1 MIKFFRR
8 IRQNLLMQN
17 KTGKP
22 AYRTG
27 RYFKYAIG
35 EILLVIIGILI
46 AVSINGWNEDRKL
59 AIEEQSLLKDLKQE
73 MDLNLKT
80 LKIVIAQ
87 HEESLEAA
95 EEMMILFKDRDAF
108 NKMPTKTFSELTWK
122 MEKNSTYDPQNG
134 ILNSLI
140 NSGRL
145 SLFSNKELKY
155 LLASFK
161 ELTVD
166 AFEDTHAIQK
176 QRPPLV
182 HKFYL
187 SGYEKKNGKIIS
199 YNFKQIYDNEEFRL
213 YTWLYFIVT
222 RKGGLTE
229 ERNLKLELEKIMN
242 LINQEIKK

>member
-1 MIKFFRR
+1 ME
-8 IRQNLLMQN
+8 N
-17 KTGKP
+17 KTGK
-22 AYRTG
+22 
-27 RYFKYAIG
+27 YFKYAIG

-73 MDLNLKT
+73 MELNLKS
-80 LKIVIAQ
+80 LEIVIEQ
-87 HEESLEAA
+87 HEESFKAA
-95 EEMMILFKDRDAF
+95 EEMMKLFDDRDAF
-108 NKMPTKTFSELTWK
+108 NKMPEETFAQLTWK
-122 MEKNSTYDPQNG
+122 METNSTYDPQNG

-176 QRPPLV
+176 ERPPLM
-182 HKFYL
+182 HKSYL
-187 SGYEKKNGKIIS
+187 GGYEKKNGKIIS
-199 YNFKQIYDNEEFRL
+199 YYNFKQRYDNEEFRL

-222 RKGGLTE
+222 RRGGLTE
-229 ERNLKLELEKIMN
+229 ERNLKLELEKIIN

>member
-1 MIKFFRR
+1 MIKFFRK
-8 IRQNLLMQN
+8 IRQNLLMEN
-17 KTGKP
+17 KTGK
-22 AYRTG
+22 
-27 RYFKYAIG
+27 YFKYAIG

-80 LKIVIAQ
+80 LEIVIAQ
-87 HEESLEAA
+87 HEESFKAA
-95 EEMMILFKDRDAF
+95 EEMMQLFDDRDAF
-108 NKMPTKTFSELTWK
+108 DKMPVETFWELCGK
-122 MEKNSTYDPQNG
+122 METNSTYDPQSG

-161 ELTVD
+161 EMTID
-166 AFEDTHAIQK
+166 AFEDTHAIQRE
-176 QRPPLV
+176 RPTLM
-182 HKFYL
+182 HQTYL
-187 SGYEKKNGKIIS
+187 GGYEKKNGEIIS
-199 YNFKQIYDNEEFRL
+199 YNGKQRYDNEEFRL
-213 YTWLYFIVT
+213 YTWLYFVVVRT
-222 RKGGLTE
+222 GGLNE
-229 ERNLKLELEKIMN
+229 ERSLKQELEKIIS

>member
-1 MIKFFRR
+1 MEK
-8 IRQNLLMQN
+8 N
-17 KTGKP
+17 KTGK
-22 AYRTG
+22 YL
-27 RYFKYAIG
+27 KYAIG

-73 MDLNLKT
+73 MDLNLKS
-80 LKIVIAQ
+80 LEIVIAQ

-95 EEMMILFKDRDAF
+95 EEMRKLFDDRDAF
-108 NKMPTKTFSELTWK
+108 NKMPAETFAQLSGK
-122 MEKNSTYDPQNG
+122 MEKNSTYDPQSG

-145 SLFSNKELKY
+145 NLFSNKELKY

-166 AFEDTHAIQK
+166 AFEDTHAIQRE
-176 QRPPLV
+176 RPTLM
-182 HKFYL
+182 HKSFL
-187 SGYEKKNGKIIS
+187 GAFEKKNGKIIS
-199 YNFKQIYDNEEFRL
+199 YNPKQRYDSEAFRL
-213 YTWLYFIVT
+213 YTNLYFFWV
-222 RKGGLTE
+222 RKGGLKE
-229 ERNLKLELEKIMN
+229 ERRLKQELEKMIN

>member
-1 MIKFFRR
+1 ME
-8 IRQNLLMQN
+8 N
-17 KTGKP
+17 KTAK
-22 AYRTG
+22 
-27 RYFKYAIG
+27 YFKYAIG

-73 MDLNLKT
+73 MELNLKS
-80 LKIVIAQ
+80 LEKVIAQ
-87 HEESLEAA
+87 HEESFKAA
-95 EEMMILFKDRDAF
+95 EEMMKLFDDRDTF
-108 NKMPTKTFSELTWK
+108 NKMPRKTFAELTWK
-122 MEKNSTYDPQNG
+122 METNSTYDPQNG

-176 QRPPLV
+176 QRPPLM
-182 HKFYL
+182 HKSYL
-187 SGYEKKNGKIIS
+187 SGYVKKDGKIIS
-199 YNFKQIYDNEEFRL
+199 YDTKLKYDNEAFRL
-213 YTWLYFIVT
+213 YTNLYFGGV
-222 RKGGLTE
+222 RKQGLEE
-229 ERNLKLELEKIMN
+229 ERDLKQELIKIIN

>member
-1 MIKFFRR
+1 MIKFFRK
-8 IRQNLLMQN
+8 IRQNLLMEN
-17 KTGKP
+17 KTAK
-22 AYRTG
+22 
-27 RYFKYAIG
+27 YFKYAIG

-73 MDLNLKT
+73 MELNLKSLET
-80 LKIVIAQ
+80 VITQ

-95 EEMMILFKDRDAF
+95 EEMVKLFDDRDAF
-108 NKMPTKTFSELTWK
+108 DKMPAKTFQQLTWQ

-161 ELTVD
+161 ELTID
-166 AFEDTHAIQK
+166 AFEDTHAIQRE
-176 QRPPLV
+176 RPTLM
-182 HKFYL
+182 HQTYL
-187 SGYEKKNGKIIS
+187 GGYEKKNGEIIS
-199 YNFKQIYDNEEFRL
+199 YNGKQRYDNEEFRL
-213 YTWLYFIVT
+213 YTWLYFVVVRT
-222 RKGGLTE
+222 GGLNE
-229 ERNLKLELEKIMN
+229 ERSLKQELEKIIS

>member
-1 MIKFFRR
+1 MIKFFRS
-8 IRQNLLMQN
+8 IRKNLLMEN
-17 KTGKP
+17 KTGK
-22 AYRTG
+22 
-27 RYFKYAIG
+27 YFKYAIG

-73 MDLNLKT
+73 MELNLKSLET
-80 LKIVIAQ
+80 VITQ

-95 EEMMILFKDRDAF
+95 EEMVKLFEDRDAF
-108 NKMPTKTFSELTWK
+108 NKMPVETFWELCGK
-122 MEKNSTYDPQNG
+122 METNSTYDPQSG

-176 QRPPLV
+176 ERPPLM
-182 HKFYL
+182 HKFL
-187 SGYEKKNGKIIS
+187 MDGYEKKNSKIIS
-199 YNFKQIYDNEEFRL
+199 YNFKKSYDNEEFRV
-213 YTWLYFIVT
+213 YTWLYFITT
-222 RKGGLTE
+222 RRGGLTE
-229 ERNLKLELEKIMN
+229 ERNLKLELEKIIN

>member
-1 MIKFFRR
+1 ME
-8 IRQNLLMQN
+8 N
-17 KTGKP
+17 KTGK
-22 AYRTG
+22 
-27 RYFKYAIG
+27 YFKYAIG

-73 MDLNLKT
+73 MDLNLKS
-80 LKIVIAQ
+80 LEIVIAQ
-87 HEESLEAA
+87 HEESFKAA
-95 EEMMILFKDRDAF
+95 EEMMKLFDDRDAF
-108 NKMPTKTFSELTWK
+108 DKMPAESFGELSGK
-122 MEKNSTYDPQNG
+122 METNSTYDPQSG

-176 QRPPLV
+176 ERPPLM
-182 HKFYL
+182 HKSYL
-187 SGYEKKNGKIIS
+187 GGYQKKNGKIIS
-199 YNFKQIYDNEEFRL
+199 YDLKQKYDNEEFRL
-213 YTWLYFIVT
+213 YTFLYFIVT
-222 RKGGLTE
+222 RRGGLQE
-229 ERNLKLELEKIMN
+229 ERLLKKELEKIIN

>member
-1 MIKFFRR
+1 MIKFFRK
-8 IRQNLLMQN
+8 IRQNLLMEN
-17 KTGKP
+17 KTGK
-22 AYRTG
+22 
-27 RYFKYAIG
+27 YFKYAIG

-73 MDLNLKT
+73 MDLNLKS
-80 LKIVIAQ
+80 LEIVIAQ
-87 HEESLEAA
+87 HEESFKAA
-95 EEMMILFKDRDAF
+95 EEMMKLFRDRDAF
-108 NKMPTKTFSELTWK
+108 DKMPAKTFQQLTWQ
-122 MEKNSTYDPQNG
+122 MEKNSTYDPQSG

-161 ELTVD
+161 ELTID
-166 AFEDTHAIQK
+166 AFEDTHAIQRE
-176 QRPPLV
+176 RPPLM

-187 SGYEKKNGKIIS
+187 SDYEKMNGKIIS
-199 YNFKQIYDNEEFRL
+199 YNSKQKYDNEEFRL
-213 YTWLYFIVT
+213 YTWLYFIGT
-222 RKGGLTE
+222 RRDGLKE
-229 ERNLKLELEKIMN
+229 ERNLKLELEKIIN

>member
-1 MIKFFRR
+1 MIKFFRN
-8 IRQNLLMQN
+8 IRQNLLMEN
-17 KTGKP
+17 KTTK
-22 AYRTG
+22 
-27 RYFKYAIG
+27 YFKYAVG

-46 AVSINGWNEDRKL
+46 ALSINGWNEDRKL

-80 LKIVIAQ
+80 LEIVIAQ

-95 EEMMILFKDRDAF
+95 EEIIKLFEDRDAF
-108 NKMPTKTFSELTWK
+108 NKMPAETFAELSWK

-176 QRPPLV
+176 ERPPLM
-182 HKFYL
+182 HKFKL
-187 SGYEKKNGKIIS
+187 DGYVKKNGKIIS
-199 YNFKQIYDNEEFRL
+199 YDFKQKYDNEAFRL
-213 YTWLYFIVT
+213 YTNLYFIWV
-222 RKGGLTE
+222 RKGGLNE
-229 ERNLKLELEKIMN
+229 ERRLKQELEKIIS
-242 LINQEIKK
+242 LINQEIKN